1 MTKKNCKANNP
12 AMQFITQAEQ
22 ETQEA
27 HDKQG
32 KQLTQGR
39 KGQKLPRVNMAFQ
52 PDNMDY
58 LQTISRI
65 EGMSMTDYV
74 NRLLKR
80 DRIARAGILEKA
92 KAILKEAEQ

>member
-1 MTKKNCKANNP
+1 
-12 AMQFITQAEQ
+12 
-22 ETQEA
+22 
-27 HDKQG
+27 
-32 KQLTQGR
+32 
-39 KGQKLPRVNMAFQ
+39 MAFQ

-74 NRLLKR
+74 NRLLQR